1 VEAGCRQAVSATRAL
16 GYACTW
22 EVSMGKERP
31 ESVAANER
39 RRGWVTTGHV
49 AKALGVT
56 RQAVRDMC
64 EAGRIPGAVQLFPGR
79 SRWRIPRE
87 WLDRF
92 RAATRPV
99 RRQKTP

>member
-1 VEAGCRQAVSATRAL
+1 VTFPRERVRQRGAL
-16 GYACTW
+16 MSDNA
-22 EVSMGKERP
+22 E
-31 ESVAANER
+31 ANER
-39 RRGWVTTGHV
+39 RRDWVTTGHV